1 MIVQAWAAD
10 GVLVDPPFAVEG
22 HAGIPGGDERFAR
35 AIPGHQFRQASAVD
49 SHHNQF
55 RYAWEF
61 VTPDGAVALA
71 GIDIGE
77 VAHDGRLQRI
87 TGFWGDLEAA
97 E

>member
-1 MIVQAWAAD
+1 M
-10 GVLVDPPFAVEG
+10 
-22 HAGIPGGDERFAR
+22 
-35 AIPGHQFRQASAVD
+35 D